1 VQKLILQDKRNRKNQ
16 TIVSRA
22 LKNKKLKICITGGSG
37 FVGTRLVD
45 KLLEKGLSISVLTRH
60 ANKTFPHGVDVFV
73 GDLSLPGIH
82 IDKFLIGC
90 DVLINCAGETSDL
103 SQMQKIHV
111 EGVERLINAIN
122 QARQKNSRPLHFV
135 QLSSVGCYG
144 PAKNPS
150 SPRIILETSEIMPK
164 GIYESTK
171 SLADEIIKKKSSKN
185 LFTYSI
191 LRPSNIVG
199 LGMPNRSF
207 GQFLR
212 AIKSKKF
219 FYIGSKSSITSYVH
233 LEDVIDAI
241 LICTMD
247 SRAKNQVFNLS
258 NDCALTNIVAK
269 VSNYYGFADNF
280 LCIPE
285 SFVRLSVFILSKFI
299 QTPLNKSR
307 VDALVSKTTY
317 PSNKIKDVLGFIPS
331 RSIPEFATEYLK
343 SLYE

>member
-1 VQKLILQDKRNRKNQ
+1 M
-16 TIVSRA
+16 SRA
-22 LKNKKLKICITGGSG
+22 LKNKKLKICVTGGSG
-37 FVGTRLVD
+37 FVGVRLVD
-45 KLLEKGLSISVLTRH
+45 KLLEKGLSISVLTRR

-122 QARQKNSRPLHFV
+122 QACQKNSRPLHFV
-135 QLSSVGCYG
+135 QLSSAGCYG
-144 PAKNPS
+144 SAKNPS

-164 GIYESTK
+164 GIYELTK
-171 SLADEIIKKKSSKN
+171 SLADEIIKEKSSKN

-199 LGMPNRSF
+199 LGMQNKSF
-207 GQFLR
+207 GQLLR

-241 LICTMD
+241 LICTVD

-258 NDCALTNIVAK
+258 NDCALTDIVAK
-269 VSNYYGFADNF
+269 VSNDYGFADHF
-280 LCIPE
+280 SCIPE

-299 QTPLNKSR
+299 QIPLNKSR
-307 VDALVSKTTY
+307 VDALVSKKTY

-331 RSIPEFATEYLK
+331 RPIPEFATEYLK
-343 SLYE
+343 SLNE